1 MKFLFKYTE
10 DIDLKWMLILSFL
23 MHFLVFQNL
32 HIDPKPIVKKLD
44 LELIMEIVKPKPKE
58 LPPPKPIVKE
68 PPPPPPKPIVK
79 EPPPP
84 PPKPIVKE
92 PPPLPK
98 PVIEQPLPPPLPQA
112 KEPEPIK
119 ELPVLPP
126 EDIVPIDMPREETV
140 APKIDP
146 LQEAKIIEDYGQL
159 LAAHISQFKRYPR
172 IAQRRGWEGELT
184 LEVRL
189 DKHAKIL
196 NIMILNK
203 SNYDVLD
210 QEAIKM
216 IERSKPLPKPTDLT
230 SETFTVF
237 IPIKFGLQ

>member
-58 LPPPKPIVKE
+58 L
-68 PPPPPPKPIVK
+68 
-79 EPPPP
+79 P

-189 DKHAKIL
+189 DKHANIL

>member
-79 EPPPP
+79 EPPP
-84 PPKPIVKE
+84 
-92 PPPLPK
+92 LPK
-98 PVIEQPLPPPLPQA
+98 PLIEQPLPPPLPQA

-189 DKHAKIL
+189 DKHANIL

>member
-79 EPPPP
+79 EPPP
-84 PPKPIVKE
+84 
-92 PPPLPK
+92 LPK

-112 KEPEPIK
+112 KDPEPIK

-189 DKHAKIL
+189 DKHANIL